1 MIMNSYIFEPLEILN
16 PPTKKIEIENE
27 IEYSIPHLIKNL
39 DQIITFLSQEN
50 NSDNNLEVELPI
62 LDMSI
67 TYKISFY
74 FEKLL
79 ISVLRYDSSELYGH
93 IILSNY
99 DCLKLDDIKK
109 LGDWR
114 NHNNVL
120 KRYLDVLSRKMDRI
134 SN

>member
-1 MIMNSYIFEPLEILN
+1 MLGN
-16 PPTKKIEIENE
+16 TA
-27 IEYSIPHLIKNL
+27 
-39 DQIITFLSQEN
+39 
-50 NSDNNLEVELPI
+50 SDTNKTNTYLEVELPV
-62 LDMSI
+62 LDLSI

-114 NHNNVL
+114 NHNKTV
-120 KRYLDVLSRKMDRI
+120 KHYLDTI
-134 SN
+134 SKKIDKITN

>member
-1 MIMNSYIFEPLEILN
+1 MHSYIFEPLGILN
-16 PPTKKIEIENE
+16 PPTKKLEIEHE

-39 DQIITFLSQEN
+39 DHIIAFLSQEN

-67 TYKISFY
+67 TYKISYY
-74 FEKLL
+74 FGKLL
-79 ISVLRYDSSELYGH
+79 ISVLRYDSSEFYGH

-109 LGDWR
+109 LGDWKS
-114 NHNNVL
+114 HNNTI
-120 KRYLDVLSRKMDRI
+120 KRYLDTISKKIDRI
-134 SN
+134 TN